1 MSTHQPNDWNYP
13 TQVRFGAGRV
23 AELAAACTATGMRNP
38 LLVMDAGLAT
48 GAVATA
54 VRAGLGGL
62 VQTAYH
68 DFRSNPTG
76 EDVARGVAQLR
87 RGGHDGVVAVGGGSA
102 LDTGK
107 AIAFMAVQQRPLW
120 DFEDV
125 GDNWRLAE
133 TDGIPPIIAV
143 PTTAGTGAEVG
154 RAGVFHRE
162 QDDTKRI
169 IFHPAMLPRIALL
182 DPELTLGLPPAMTA
196 GTGMDA
202 LAHCLEAY
210 CSPRYHPMADG
221 IAMEG
226 MRLVREYLPRAY
238 HRGDDLEARAH
249 MLSAALAGATAFQK
263 GLGAIHSL
271 SHPVGALFD
280 THHGTTNATVMPYV
294 LVCNRGAIE
303 PRIERLARYL
313 GIGGGFDGFLAW
325 ILELRGELAI
335 PHTLAELGVDAAQAT
350 RLAPLALADP
360 STATNPLP
368 LDVAAF
374 TRLYDN
380 CIQGTL

>member
-62 VQTAYH
+62 VQTAYQ

-143 PTTAGTGAEVG
+143 PAPRWDA
-154 RAGVFHRE
+154 
-162 QDDTKRI
+162 
-169 IFHPAMLPRIALL
+169 PA
-182 DPELTLGLPPAMTA
+182 
-196 GTGMDA
+196 
-202 LAHCLEAY
+202 C
-210 CSPRYHPMADG
+210 
-221 IAMEG
+221 
-226 MRLVREYLPRAY
+226 
-238 HRGDDLEARAH
+238 
-249 MLSAALAGATAFQK
+249 
-263 GLGAIHSL
+263 
-271 SHPVGALFD
+271 
-280 THHGTTNATVMPYV
+280 
-294 LVCNRGAIE
+294 
-303 PRIERLARYL
+303 
-313 GIGGGFDGFLAW
+313 
-325 ILELRGELAI
+325 
-335 PHTLAELGVDAAQAT
+335 
-350 RLAPLALADP
+350 
-360 STATNPLP
+360 STANRMTPS
-368 LDVAAF
+368 ASSS
-374 TRLYDN
+374 TRRCCRGSPYSTRN
-380 CIQGTL
+380 SPWACRRP